1 MPRQACNNKV
11 HYRYIIAIDL
21 CTVAEEYNGFRACFS
36 KFTGENFDC
45 DCNAQLST
53 MIHLFNSDLFFN
65 FQHAIA
71 IFNVQLRFQLS
82 TAIQFFNFHATL
94 NRDSTFQ
101 RSTAIATFRTMI
113 WFFNFHSNFQPRLAF
128 SASVILTV
136 VYWGEPERA
145 PH

>member
-82 TAIQFFNFHATL
+82 TAIQFFNSHATL

-101 RSTAIATFRTMI
+101 RSTAIANYDLVFQLSTLITTF
-113 WFFNFHSNFQPRLAF
+113 NHDLHFQRP
-128 SASVILTV
+128 
-136 VYWGEPERA
+136 
-145 PH
+145 

>member
-1 MPRQACNNKV
+1 MYCRMPRQACNNKV

-53 MIHLFNSDLFFN
+53 TIQLFNSDLFFN

-82 TAIQFFNFHATL
+82 TAIQFCNSQPRFDFSTL
-94 NRDSTFQ
+94 NCDCNFPNYDLVFQLST
-101 RSTAIATFRTMI
+101 SIPTFNHDLHFRR
-113 WFFNFHSNFQPRLAF
+113 P
-128 SASVILTV
+128 
-136 VYWGEPERA
+136 
-145 PH
+145 